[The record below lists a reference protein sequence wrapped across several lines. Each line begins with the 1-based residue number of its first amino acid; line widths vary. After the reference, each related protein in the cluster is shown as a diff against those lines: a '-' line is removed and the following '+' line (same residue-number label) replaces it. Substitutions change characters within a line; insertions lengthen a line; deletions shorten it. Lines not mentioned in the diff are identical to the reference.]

1 MSVDVVL
8 LILRVI
14 TGALLLTF
22 LGAVFLVLWRDY
34 RAAVQAVAETQ
45 RQRGRLV
52 VVQPG
57 RLAATV
63 GDSESGET
71 GDTAE
76 LAGAA
81 DLLAAAELAGTS
93 FPLLP
98 LTSLGRGPMNTVVLN
113 DTFCSQE
120 HALVT
125 WRGGQWWL
133 EDRNSSNGTRLNG
146 EKIAGPVVVSSGDVI
161 GIGQIALKVELDF

>member
-1 MSVDVVL
+1 MSVDVLL

-14 TGALLLTF
+14 TGAVLLAF
-22 LGAVFLVLWRDY
+22 LGAVFWVLWRDY
-34 RAAVQAVAETQ
+34 RAAVQAAAVTQ

-57 RLAATV
+57 RLAAND
-63 GDSESGET
+63 GNGQ
-71 GDTAE
+71 TAE
-76 LAGAA
+76 LTGAA
-81 DLLAAAELAGTS
+81 DALETAELAGTS

-161 GIGQIALKVELDF
+161 GIGQVALKLELDF